1 MNVKHRTG
9 LNVAIRVLVA
19 VCAYV
24 MIVSPASAGD
34 SANGKKLAER
44 WCQSC
49 HAIGANQPTAVTEA
63 PAFAGIAIKPGFDEA
78 KVAAFLL
85 TPHPK
90 MPDIGL
96 SRDAAADLAA
106 YIARQK

>member
-1 MNVKHRTG
+1 MKIG
-9 LNVAIRVLVA
+9 IALFGLVA
-19 VCAYV
+19 AVALTAA
-24 MIVSPASAGD
+24 PLSARAADAG
-34 SANGKKLAER
+34 NGRKLAER

-49 HAIGANQPTAVTEA
+49 HAIGANQATAVTEA
-63 PAFAGIAIKPGFDEA
+63 PPFAAIARKPGFDEA

-85 TPHPK
+85 SPHPK

-106 YIARQK
+106 FIASQK

>member
-1 MNVKHRTG
+1 M
-9 LNVAIRVLVA
+9 AIA
-19 VCAYV
+19 F
-24 MIVSPASAGD
+24 PAAAGD
-34 SANGKKLAER
+34 VANGKKLAER

-63 PAFAGIAIKPGFDEA
+63 PTFAGIARKPGFDEA
-78 KVAAFLL
+78 KVATFLL
-85 TPHPK
+85 DPHPK

-106 YIARQK
+106 FIASQK